1 MMDNRADRVKEKGLI
16 AGISFLM
23 LLAFSI
29 ATVVRIFLI
38 R

>member
-23 LLAFSI
+23 LLALSV
-29 ATVVRIFLI
+29 ATVIRIFLI